1 MVAAA
6 CDCIWPRCQWTYKL
20 AGIILPDNV
29 MTDVTSRFAAL
40 LLVFATSAVL
50 LAPHAAH
57 AQSASRDSVI
67 AVVNQ
72 FFRAMESSDSAAAA
86 RTVHGP
92 GSTYAFR
99 VQGDSATMRSES
111 LSGFPSMLVRNQ
123 RKLVERMWDPTVHVH
138 GPIAVVWT
146 QYDFHIDGR
155 FSHCGIDAF
164 TVVRLAEGWRIVNI
178 AYTTEQTGCKP
189 SPLGPVKSSG
199 N

>member
-1 MVAAA
+1 MLA
-6 CDCIWPRCQWTYKL
+6 C
-20 AGIILPDNV
+20 
-29 MTDVTSRFAAL
+29 TSRSVAL
-40 LLVFATSAVL
+40 WFVLATGALSL
-50 LAPHAAH
+50 TPHTAR
-57 AQSASRDSVI
+57 AQSSSRDSVV
-67 AVVNQ
+67 AVVKQ

-86 RTVHGP
+86 RTVHGQ

-123 RKLVERMWDPTVHVH
+123 RRFVERMWDPTVHVH

-146 QYDFHIDGR
+146 QYDFHVDGK

-178 AYTTEQTGCKP
+178 AYTTEQTGCTP
-189 SPLGPVKSSG
+189 SPLGPVKASG